1 MLHLGKTSR
10 SHGSTIN
17 IDFPTNR
24 SSTATID
31 PEGSR
36 QSIPKGQV
44 DFVLYV
50 DPFLELV
57 ARDKCLERRNSLGSV
72 NHTQFVPTAA
82 FPIAASIKTK
92 SRSGNS
98 QDAEVQLAAWQ
109 AAQWLNMYAD
119 VGDNISELGFLPG
132 IIIDGHE
139 WRFHATTYGL
149 PRNQTVSTL
158 ARWLDRSR

>member
-10 SHGSTIN
+10 SYGSTIN
-17 IDFPTNR
+17 INFPTNR

-31 PEGSR
+31 PEGHR

-57 ARDKCLERRNSLGSV
+57 ARDKCQEIRNSLGSV
-72 NHTQFVPTAA
+72 NHTQFVPTAE

-98 QDAEVQLAAWQ
+98 QDAEVELAAWQ
-109 AAQWLNMYAD
+109 AAQWLNMYVD
-119 VGDNISELGFLPG
+119 VGDNISVLGF
-132 IIIDGHE
+132 D
-139 WRFHATTYGL
+139 
-149 PRNQTVSTL
+149 
-158 ARWLDRSR
+158 